1 MRTVLLAL
9 VFVFAVSGAALP
21 VIPFQLDPEQ
31 VVRSLRDHRAVM
43 PAADCTALRIL
54 ACHPEDPRR
63 VKDIS
68 LRWVQLDTDDA
79 LEAIVIGEGEAERS
93 NFAFIFDKTTT
104 WNLVGSFSC
113 RTNRCDVDRMIR
125 VLQLT
130 EDSPPL
136 LISYQDLGGS
146 GMVIFTNEA
155 FHLRGGRLWPAFEVV
170 TYDYFPLADPRM
182 VIRRVGAYGG
192 HLIIHTSLEKPPGS
206 SPKNSCEVWQWDSQ
220 KFAFR
225 PNAAARSQYC
235 DAKSGKPIHDQPLSL
250 LP

>member
-43 PAADCTALRIL
+43 PAADCTALRIW

-113 RTNRCDVDRMIR
+113 RTYRCDVDRMIR
-125 VLQLT
+125 VRQLT

-136 LISYQDLGGS
+136 LIHYQDLGGS
-146 GMVIFTNEA
+146 GMVIFTNQA
-155 FHLRGGRLWPAFEVV
+155 FHLRGGRLCPAFEVV

-182 VIRRVGAYGG
+182 VIRRVGASARC
-192 HLIIHTSLEKPPGS
+192 LVIHTMTEKPPGT
-206 SPKNSCEVWQWDSQ
+206 SPQHSCEVWQWDARRYS
-220 KFAFR
+220 FL
-225 PNAAARSQYC
+225 PNAAERGKYC
-235 DAKSGKPIHDQPLSL
+235 DGTSGKPIDDRFLSL